1 MFATLTTATA
11 SATTTLGAIAWDPE
25 IRNILGVL
33 VGVVFL
39 LGSVW
44 LVVATNTGM
53 RSALLIVI
61 AAASGWSFLLG
72 GVWTIYGNVG
82 LIGRPATWQVEE
94 INYGD
99 LTDAALLEARPLA
112 AVDEVPTAQELYEM
126 LPEDLQL
133 LVVPPPESTEDE
145 PLTDDEIEEERDAL
159 IERVQR
165 GQVLE
170 AQPDID
176 EDIGLEETLGGW
188 RLLSSSD
195 SQRGDAV
202 STADEA
208 LGPDGAGIFAEPGEY
223 VVLDAYD
230 IGGKDRREGGS
241 VLERIS
247 SKIGSSVQLSHPPHY
262 AVVQVQ
268 AVQPV
273 EEVPGEAPPPATAD
287 TEAQIISVVMQR
299 DLGSNRLPSFA
310 FTLVSGLFFGLS
322 CSALHR
328 RDKVVAQHRAIPA
341 RA

>member
-1 MFATLTTATA
+1 MALATVT
-11 SATTTLGAIAWDPE
+11 SAVTTTLGAIAWDPE

-33 VGVVFL
+33 VGVAFL

-44 LVVATNTGM
+44 LVLSTNTGM
-53 RSALLIVI
+53 RSGLLIVI

-72 GVWTIYGNVG
+72 GVWSIYGNVG

-94 INYGD
+94 INYDD
-99 LTDAALLEARPLA
+99 LTTAALHEARPLA
-112 AVDEVPTAQELYEM
+112 ALDEVPTAQELYEG
-126 LPEDLQL
+126 LPEDQQL
-133 LVVPPPESTEDE
+133 LVVPPPESTDEE

-159 IERVQR
+159 VERLAR

-170 AQPDID
+170 ADPDID
-176 EDIGLEETLGGW
+176 EEIGLEETLGGW

-241 VLERIS
+241 VLERIG
-247 SKIGSSVQLSHPPHY
+247 SKINSSVQLSHPPHY

-268 AVQPV
+268 AVVEV
-273 EEVPGEAPPPATAD
+273 EEVPGEPPPPALAD
-287 TEAQIISVVMQR
+287 PEAQTISVVMQR
-299 DLGSNRLPSFA
+299 DLGSNRLPSMA
-310 FTLVSGLFFGLS
+310 FTLVAGLFFALS